1 MKKIVTAT
9 IATLSLGA
17 VGIAQSDAEA
27 SENNQSGTQ
36 YSSNQSTNGIFE
48 YGYID
53 EDNNGNYHHTLDGN
67 WDQSMFDQQQYYFYL
82 IDEEGNYHYYYFPMN
97 NQGTNSTNT
106 NATSAY
112 NDNNYSADK
121 SHEAVQQSGY
131 DVNEAPAQSQEA
143 PQSSNNEVSAQT
155 SSQEQST
162 AANDNASYTQNNTSS
177 NENYENSYTR
187 NDGNGV
193 EDVKQN
199 ATSNN
204 VENTTNAPAT
214 ESTNT
219 NSSNEG
225 QATQQE
231 AAPSSEASNNNAS
244 SNNNNNAS
252 TSEASNNNASSN
264 NNNNASTS
272 EASNNNAS
280 SNNNNN
286 ASTSEASNNNTSSNN
301 NNSTSSSNWLTSNSQ
316 MQPYGQY
323 HGGGAHY
330 GVDYAMDENTPVYSL
345 ADGTV
350 VQSGW
355 SNYGGGNQ
363 VTIQEQ
369 NSDNYQWYMHMN
381 SLNVQKGDQVKE
393 GQQIGESGS
402 TGNSTAP
409 HLHFQRM
416 EGGIGNGYSV
426 DPTSYVNSKA

>member
-97 NQGTNSTNT
+97 DLGTNSTNT

-231 AAPSSEASNNNAS
+231 AAPS
-244 SNNNNNAS
+244 
-252 TSEASNNNASSN
+252 SEASNNNASSN

>member
-1 MKKIVTAT
+1 MLAKEKFWEDLLIMKKIVTAT

-36 YSSNQSTNGIFE
+36 YSSNQSTNGMFE

-97 NQGTNSTNT
+97 DQGTNSTNT

-162 AANDNASYTQNNTSS
+162 TANDNASYTQNNTSS

-231 AAPSSEASNNNAS
+231 AAPSSEA
-244 SNNNNNAS
+244 
-252 TSEASNNNASSN
+252 SN

>member
-97 NQGTNSTNT
+97 DQGTNSTNT

-112 NDNNYSADK
+112 NDNNYSGDK

-264 NNNNASTS
+264 NNN
-272 EASNNNAS
+272 
-280 SNNNNN
+280 
-286 ASTSEASNNNTSSNN
+286 
-301 NNSTSSSNWLTSNSQ
+301 STSSSNWLTSNSQ

>member
-36 YSSNQSTNGIFE
+36 YSSNQSTNGMFE

-97 NQGTNSTNT
+97 DQGTNSTNT

-131 DVNEAPAQSQEA
+131 DVNEAPAKSQEA

-162 AANDNASYTQNNTSS
+162 TANDNASYTQNNTSS

-231 AAPSSEASNNNAS
+231 AAPSSEA
-244 SNNNNNAS
+244 
-252 TSEASNNNASSN
+252 SN

>member
-1 MKKIVTAT
+1 MLAKEKFWEDLLIMKKIVTAT

-97 NQGTNSTNT
+97 DQGTNSTNT

-143 PQSSNNEVSAQT
+143 PQSFNNEVSAQT
-155 SSQEQST
+155 SPQEQRT
-162 AANDNASYTQNNTSS
+162 TANDNASYTQNNTSS

-231 AAPSSEASNNNAS
+231 AAPSSEA
-244 SNNNNNAS
+244 
-252 TSEASNNNASSN
+252 
-264 NNNNASTS
+264 
-272 EASNNNAS
+272 

>member
-1 MKKIVTAT
+1 MLAKEKFWEDLLIMKKIVTAT

-97 NQGTNSTNT
+97 DQGTNSTNT

-131 DVNEAPAQSQEA
+131 DVNEAPAKSQEA

-162 AANDNASYTQNNTSS
+162 TANDNASYTQNNTSS

-231 AAPSSEASNNNAS
+231 AAPS
-244 SNNNNNAS
+244 
-252 TSEASNNNASSN
+252 
-264 NNNNASTS
+264 S

>member
-97 NQGTNSTNT
+97 DQGTNSTNT

-131 DVNEAPAQSQEA
+131 DVNEAPAKSQEA

-162 AANDNASYTQNNTSS
+162 TANDNASYTQNNTSS

-231 AAPSSEASNNNAS
+231 AAPSS
-244 SNNNNNAS
+244 
-252 TSEASNNNASSN
+252 
-264 NNNNASTS
+264 
-272 EASNNNAS
+272 
-280 SNNNNN
+280 
-286 ASTSEASNNNTSSNN
+286 
-301 NNSTSSSNWLTSNSQ
+301 
-316 MQPYGQY
+316 
-323 HGGGAHY
+323 
-330 GVDYAMDENTPVYSL
+330 
-345 ADGTV
+345 
-350 VQSGW
+350 
-355 SNYGGGNQ
+355 
-363 VTIQEQ
+363 
-369 NSDNYQWYMHMN
+369 
-381 SLNVQKGDQVKE
+381 
-393 GQQIGESGS
+393 
-402 TGNSTAP
+402 
-409 HLHFQRM
+409 
-416 EGGIGNGYSV
+416 
-426 DPTSYVNSKA
+426 

>member
-97 NQGTNSTNT
+97 DQGTNSTNT

-143 PQSSNNEVSAQT
+143 PQSFNNEVSAQT
-155 SSQEQST
+155 SPQEQRT
-162 AANDNASYTQNNTSS
+162 TANDNASYTQNNTSS

-231 AAPSSEASNNNAS
+231 AAPSSEA
-244 SNNNNNAS
+244 
-252 TSEASNNNASSN
+252 
-264 NNNNASTS
+264 
-272 EASNNNAS
+272 

>member
-97 NQGTNSTNT
+97 DQGTNSTNT

-264 NNNNASTS
+264 NNN
-272 EASNNNAS
+272 
-280 SNNNNN
+280 
-286 ASTSEASNNNTSSNN
+286 
-301 NNSTSSSNWLTSNSQ
+301 STSSSNWLTSNSQ

>member
-97 NQGTNSTNT
+97 DQGTNSTNT

-244 SNNNNNAS
+244 SNS
-252 TSEASNNNASSN
+252 
-264 NNNNASTS
+264 
-272 EASNNNAS
+272 
-280 SNNNNN
+280 NNN

>member
-1 MKKIVTAT
+1 MLAKEKFWEDLLIMKKIVTAT

-97 NQGTNSTNT
+97 DLGTNSTNT

-231 AAPSSEASNNNAS
+231 AAPS
-244 SNNNNNAS
+244 
-252 TSEASNNNASSN
+252 
-264 NNNNASTS
+264 S

>member
-36 YSSNQSTNGIFE
+36 YSSNQSTNDIFE

-53 EDNNGNYHHTLDGN
+53 EDNSGNYHHTLDGN

-97 NQGTNSTNT
+97 DQGTNSTNT
-106 NATSAY
+106 NATNAY

-162 AANDNASYTQNNTSS
+162 TTNDNASYTQNNTSS
-177 NENYENSYTR
+177 NENYESSYTR

-204 VENTTNAPAT
+204 VENTTNTPAT

-225 QATQQE
+225 QQE
-231 AAPSSEASNNNAS
+231 AAPSSEASNNN
-244 SNNNNNAS
+244 NS
-252 TSEASNNNASSN
+252 TN
-264 NNNNASTS
+264 
-272 EASNNNAS
+272 
-280 SNNNNN
+280 
-286 ASTSEASNNNTSSNN
+286 TSEASNNNTSSNN
-301 NNSTSSSNWLTSNSQ
+301 NNSTSSSNWLTTNSQ

-355 SNYGGGNQ
+355 SDYGGGNQ

-381 SLNVQKGDQVKE
+381 SLNVQKG
-393 GQQIGESGS
+393 
-402 TGNSTAP
+402 
-409 HLHFQRM
+409 
-416 EGGIGNGYSV
+416 
-426 DPTSYVNSKA
+426 

>member
-1 MKKIVTAT
+1 MKKLVTAT

-36 YSSNQSTNGIFE
+36 YSSNQSTNDIFE

-53 EDNNGNYHHTLDGN
+53 EDNSGNYHHTLDGN

-97 NQGTNSTNT
+97 DQGTNSTNT
-106 NATSAY
+106 NATNAY

-162 AANDNASYTQNNTSS
+162 TTNDNASYTQNNTSS
-177 NENYENSYTR
+177 NENYESSYTR

-193 EDVKQN
+193 EDVKPN

-204 VENTTNAPAT
+204 VENTTNTPAT
-214 ESTNT
+214 ESANT

-231 AAPSSEASNNNAS
+231 TAPSSEASNNNNS
-244 SNNNNNAS
+244 TN
-252 TSEASNNNASSN
+252 TSEASNNN
-264 NNNNASTS
+264 
-272 EASNNNAS
+272 
-280 SNNNNN
+280 
-286 ASTSEASNNNTSSNN
+286 
-301 NNSTSSSNWLTSNSQ
+301 NSASSSNWLTSNSQ

-416 EGGIGNGYSV
+416 EGGIGNGYAV

>member
-1 MKKIVTAT
+1 LLAKEKFWEDLLIMKKIVTAT

-27 SENNQSGTQ
+27 SENNQSGPQ

-97 NQGTNSTNT
+97 DQGTNSTNT

-143 PQSSNNEVSAQT
+143 TQSSNNEVSAQT
-155 SSQEQST
+155 SPQEQRT
-162 AANDNASYTQNNTSS
+162 TANDNASYTQNNTSS

-231 AAPSSEASNNNAS
+231 AAPSSEASNNN
-244 SNNNNNAS
+244 
-252 TSEASNNNASSN
+252 
-264 NNNNASTS
+264 
-272 EASNNNAS
+272 
-280 SNNNNN
+280 NN

-301 NNSTSSSNWLTSNSQ
+301 NKSTSSSNWLTSNSQ

>member
-1 MKKIVTAT
+1 LLAKEKFWEDLLIMKKIVTAT

-36 YSSNQSTNGIFE
+36 YSSNQSTNGMFE

-97 NQGTNSTNT
+97 DQGTNSTNT

-162 AANDNASYTQNNTSS
+162 TTNDNASYTQNNTSS
-177 NENYENSYTR
+177 NENYESSYTR

-204 VENTTNAPAT
+204 VENTTNTPAT

-231 AAPSSEASNNNAS
+231 AAPSSEASNNN
-244 SNNNNNAS
+244 NS
-252 TSEASNNNASSN
+252 TN
-264 NNNNASTS
+264 
-272 EASNNNAS
+272 
-280 SNNNNN
+280 
-286 ASTSEASNNNTSSNN
+286 TSEASNNNTSSNN

-355 SNYGGGNQ
+355 SDYGGGNQ

>member
-27 SENNQSGTQ
+27 SENNQSGPQ

-97 NQGTNSTNT
+97 DQGTNSTNT

-143 PQSSNNEVSAQT
+143 TQSSNNEVSAQT
-155 SSQEQST
+155 SPQEQRT
-162 AANDNASYTQNNTSS
+162 TANDNASYTQNNTSS

-231 AAPSSEASNNNAS
+231 AAPSSEASNNNNNAS
-244 SNNNNNAS
+244 TSEASNNNNNAS
-252 TSEASNNNASSN
+252 TSEA
-264 NNNNASTS
+264 
-272 EASNNNAS
+272 

-301 NNSTSSSNWLTSNSQ
+301 NKSTSSSNWLTSNSQ

>member
-252 TSEASNNNASSN
+252 TSEASNNN
-264 NNNNASTS
+264 
-272 EASNNNAS
+272 
-280 SNNNNN
+280 
-286 ASTSEASNNNTSSNN
+286 TSSNN

>member
-97 NQGTNSTNT
+97 DQGTNSTNT

-143 PQSSNNEVSAQT
+143 TQSSNNEVSAQT
-155 SSQEQST
+155 SPQEQRT
-162 AANDNASYTQNNTSS
+162 TANDNASYTQNNTSS

-187 NDGNGV
+187 NDGKGV

-219 NSSNEG
+219 NSSNEE

-231 AAPSSEASNNNAS
+231 AAPS
-244 SNNNNNAS
+244 
-252 TSEASNNNASSN
+252 
-264 NNNNASTS
+264 
-272 EASNNNAS
+272 
-280 SNNNNN
+280 
-286 ASTSEASNNNTSSNN
+286 SEASNNNTSSNN